1 MRSPTV
7 ERIEHQGLLLAVVI
21 PHEFTAPGAHFV
33 TPDEFGQQVG
43 LLCHPAGTHLRPHV
57 HPHVKR
63 QVVDALEFL
72 VVRQGRVLVDLYGPG
87 GDAPVRTAELETGD
101 AILLVDGGHGLRIL
115 EDCHILEAK
124 QGPYTGVA
132 DKTFLP
138 PPSP

>member
-1 MRSPTV
+1 LRSPTV

-21 PHEFTAPGAHFV
+21 PHEFTSPGAHFV
-33 TPDEFGQQVG
+33 TSDELGQQVG

-63 QVVDALEFL
+63 EVHDALEFL
-72 VVRQGRVLVDLYGPG
+72 VLRQGRVLVDLYASEGGP
-87 GDAPVRTAELETGD
+87 AVHTAELETGD
-101 AILLVDGGHGLRIL
+101 AILLVGGGHGLRML

-132 DKTFLP
+132 DKTFLEP
-138 PPSP
+138 GA